1 MSDLEV
7 QMYLDSLVENITIKY
22 GYECYVGSGGDYKY
36 AVLEVISPN
45 KLNDIEIE
53 NIKQLLPLW
62 HHGGKAL
69 CDNEVNHIYNFMIS
83 DIRGEIRKSNLKEL
97 WMNI

>member
-7 QMYLDSLVENITIKY
+7 QIYLDSLVENISSIY
-22 GYECYVGSGGDYKY
+22 GYECYVSSGGDYTY
-36 AVLEVISPN
+36 AVLDVLSPTE
-45 KLNDIEIE
+45 LSEIDIE

-62 HHGGKAL
+62 YYNRITNVRGWY
-69 CDNEVNHIYNFMIS
+69 HIYSFKIN

-97 WMNI
+97 I